1 MKPRILI
8 LLTAGTALLA
18 SCSGGNTQARSS
30 NGATQDIPEFMA
42 NTRAGC
48 GTGSGKMRGDFNF
61 ARDQA
66 ATNARAELGK
76 SIQTKLEGLYKQY
89 RAEGETGGKDMAEEQ
104 SSKALRELLDIE
116 LTGTRITH
124 AQVMGGFVYT
134 EVCIDSKSVEA
145 YIQNMKTLNE
155 SQKRALQTRAKAAF
169 NELDEALDKKAQ
181 KEGGQ

>member
-1 MKPRILI
+1 MKFRILV
-8 LLTAGTALLA
+8 LLGIGAAFLA
-18 SCSGGNTQARSS
+18 SCSGQTKTVQASD
-30 NGATQDIPEFMA
+30 GTTQDIPEFMQ

-48 GTGSGKMRGDFNF
+48 GTGSGKFRGDFNF

-104 SSKALRELLDIE
+104 STKTLRELLDIE
-116 LTGTRITH
+116 LTGTRITKV
-124 AQVMGGFVYT
+124 QSLGGFVYA

-155 SQKRALQTRAKAAF
+155 SQKRALQVRAKAAF
-169 NELDEALDKKAQ
+169 NELDEALDKKASRD
-181 KEGGQ
+181 GQ